1 MSEHEDFNQ
10 PGINLLSTYQID
22 ELKKVDPRSQFS
34 WTVKENGFYLEH
46 WVSRA
51 EYIRLRIEE
60 KKKH

>member
-10 PGINLLSTYQID
+10 PGINLLSLYQID

-34 WTVKENGFYLEH
+34 WTVKEKGFYSER
-46 WVSRA
+46 WVSRS

-60 KKKH
+60 KKKQ